1 MERNEKCTESGCL
14 LSLCIVY
21 ESVRWPQLQACAG
34 CCYRSPQT
42 VRCKASSEQTVDI
55 NMYLQRYSY
64 RSQWRNA
71 RADQYSWFRFP
82 LSRNG
87 SGPNPQKC
95 CKWVTARRDH
105 SQNSVICI
113 PNGVPLMRGMLFR
126 VLISRHFGA
135 WNASKWFD
143 MEMKSTNAY
152 KQLTVYYKH
161 SNLLTCT
168 YFGHTCGFPQGGGL
182 LKIHKND
189 I

>member
-1 MERNEKCTESGCL
+1 MRKEVQNGTKLKMYWTL
-14 LSLCIVY
+14 LFVIFMY

-34 CCYRSPQT
+34 RCCRSPQT

-55 NMYLQRYSY
+55 NIYLQRYSY

-71 RADQYSWFRFP
+71 RADQYSRFRFP

-87 SGPNPQKC
+87 SSKKKKKC

-105 SQNSVICI
+105 SQNSVICT
-113 PNGVPLMRGMLFR
+113 PNGVALIRGMLFR

-143 MEMKSTNAY
+143 MEMKPTNACE
-152 KQLTVYYKH
+152 H
-161 SNLLTCT
+161 
-168 YFGHTCGFPQGGGL
+168 
-182 LKIHKND
+182 LKVL
-189 I
+189 